1 MQTPYNKH
9 LSEGEENQ
17 EELHDKNIHHKLT
30 FQSKCMAR
38 RNGFGS
44 KLQEFVL
51 ILILNSANVR
61 TDVKYS
67 LHIIK
72 NTTGRH
78 LSATKAVSYLL
89 YDKQLSQPMK

>member
-1 MQTPYNKH
+1 MQTPYKKH
-9 LSEGEENQ
+9 SSEGEENQ

-30 FQSKCMAR
+30 FQSKCMAHS
-38 RNGFGS
+38 NGFGS
-44 KLQEFVL
+44 KLQEFLL
-51 ILILNSANVR
+51 ILTLNSANVL

-78 LSATKAVSYLL
+78 LSATENQSSYLL
-89 YDKQLSQPMK
+89 YEKQLNNQ